1 MVVVSV
7 RSVEASQEL
16 FFVLNL
22 NEAEEIAE
30 IGENAEEI
38 SWDALLSLHLDT
50 VHLLRDT
57 TLDFIGNKFTEVSWG
72 HWGLDFSDYNRGGW

>member
-7 RSVEASQEL
+7 RGVETSQEL
-16 FFVLNL
+16 LFVLNF

-38 SWDALLSLHLDT
+38 SWDALLSLHLYT

-57 TLDFIGNKFTEVSWG
+57 TLDFIGNKFTEVSRRHG
-72 HWGLDFSDYNRGGW
+72 GLDFSDYNWGGW

>member
-1 MVVVSV
+1 MN
-7 RSVEASQEL
+7 
-16 FFVLNL
+16 F

-57 TLDFIGNKFTEVSWG
+57 TLDLISNKFTEVSWG
-72 HWGLDFSDYNRGGW
+72 HWGLYFSDHNRGRW